1 MCLSKYKM
9 VDKVKRKSSLST
21 IFIFLQGLY
30 FFHKDS
36 LFSPFKQR
44 DKNLHKSF
52 VLCTE
57 GLILCILFG

>member
-9 VDKVKRKSSLST
+9 VDKVKRKSSLSI
-21 IFIFLQGLY
+21 IFIIV
-30 FFHKDS
+30 HP
-36 LFSPFKQR
+36 LFSPFKWA

>member
-1 MCLSKYKM
+1 M
-9 VDKVKRKSSLST
+9 VDKVKKKSSLSI
-21 IFIFLQGLY
+21 IFIIV
-30 FFHKDS
+30 HP
-36 LFSPFKQR
+36 LFSPFKWA